1 MCGGP
6 EQLIWY
12 SSIRYVI
19 QTAIFG
25 VVGGGG
31 KGGVLRH
38 FPALF
43 GVNRYRE
50 LDIRENTSTHT

>member
-25 VVGGGG
+25 VVGGG
-31 KGGVLRH
+31 RH

-50 LDIRENTSTHT
+50 LDIRENTSTHS